1 MSFLSEPSVRGVEV
15 GSPLFFSLR
24 SKLIRGRPLLNYCY
38 DIWYRL
44 LLDDP
49 SVRDSGPDAVL
60 LELGSGGSLLKDF
73 EPRVITSDVTAG
85 IAEKVIDARSLPFGD
100 GSVSAIFM
108 THVFHHI
115 PDVRKFLSEATRVL
129 KPGGTVAMIDVAAT
143 PFARVFFRNLHPEPF
158 LPKEK
163 DWVFKQ
169 GDSMLDSN
177 QALSWIV
184 FQRDRRL
191 FEAEFPQLKIEVVQY
206 LPWLPYLLSGGV
218 TRRDVIPRFATRP
231 IIALD
236 KLTAGL
242 RPLFALHWFIRLRR
256 V

>member
-1 MSFLSEPSVRGVEV
+1 MNFLSEPSVQGIEV

-24 SKLIRGRPLLNYCY
+24 SKLIRGRPLLKYCY

-49 SVRDSGPDAVL
+49 SVRDSVPDAVL
-60 LELGSGGSLLKDF
+60 LELGSGGSLLKDY

-85 IAEKVIDARSLPFGD
+85 IAERVIDARSLPFAD
-100 GSVSAIFM
+100 GTVSAIFM

-129 KPGGTVAMIDVAAT
+129 KPGGAVAMIDVAAT
-143 PFARVFFRNLHPEPF
+143 PFAGVFFRNLHPEPF

-163 DWVFKQ
+163 NWVFEQ

-191 FEAEFPQLKIEVVQY
+191 FEAEFPQLKIEAVQY
-206 LPWLPYLLSGGV
+206 LPWLPYLMSGGV
-218 TRRDVIPRFATRP
+218 TKRNLVPRFATGP
-231 IIALD
+231 IIAVD
-236 KLTAGL
+236 KLMAGL